1 MGHTN
6 PESPPPVERVSGTVG
21 DVTTMLERLG
31 RGPDERLLI
40 LTADLLGLC
49 HASNVGVY
57 ESIRSGLATGAGL
70 MVPGPWARDAAAH
83 HRGEPVGVHLTLNA
97 ELDCYR
103 WRPITQAP
111 SLNDGDGGF
120 PRTTGDLWDHADLDE
135 TRRECRAQ
143 LERAVLWGFDV
154 SHLSTHLGALQ
165 NRPEFF
171 DVYLGLAVDFGLPI
185 RLEGAGAEASAGF
198 PFRALAAEE
207 GVLTVDHHRLRR
219 LADPASIERQAMD
232 LEPGVTEIVVE
243 PAADTPELRAL
254 CDEWGRRVEHLDL
267 ACNDSDLRA
276 DLTRGGVALVDWR
289 EIRDAQRAG

>member
-1 MGHTN
+1 
-6 PESPPPVERVSGTVG
+6 VG
-21 DVTTMLERLG
+21 DVTTLLERLG

-49 HASNVGVY
+49 HATNVGVY
-57 ESIRSGLATGAGL
+57 EAMRSGLASGAGL
-70 MVPGPWARDAAAH
+70 LVTGPWARDAAAH
-83 HRGEPVGVHLTLNA
+83 YRGEPVGVHLALNA

-111 SLNDGDGGF
+111 SLHDGEGGF
-120 PRTTGDLWDHADLDE
+120 PRTVDDLWDHADLDE

-143 LERAVLWGFDV
+143 LERAILWGFDV
-154 SHLSTHLGALQ
+154 SHLSSHLGALQ

-171 DVYLGLAVDFGLPI
+171 DIYLELAVDFGLPI
-185 RLEGAGAEASAGF
+185 RLEGISAEASAGF
-198 PFRALAAEE
+198 PFRSLAAQE
-207 GVLTVDHHRLRR
+207 GVLTVDNHRLRR
-219 LADPASIERQAMD
+219 LADPASLERQARD

-267 ACNDSDLRA
+267 VCNDSDLRA
-276 DLTRGGVALVDWR
+276 DLERGGVTLVDWR
-289 EIRDAQRAG
+289 ELRDAQRAG

>member
-1 MGHTN
+1 M
-6 PESPPPVERVSGTVG
+6 
-21 DVTTMLERLG
+21 TTLLERLG
-31 RGPDERLLI
+31 RGPNERLLI
-40 LTADLLGLC
+40 LTGDQLGLC
-49 HASNVGVY
+49 HAVNVGVY

-70 MVPGPWARDAAAH
+70 MVPGPWARDAAAR

-111 SLNDGDGGF
+111 SLHDGDGGF

-171 DVYLGLAVDFGLPI
+171 DVYLGLAVDFRLPI
-185 RLEGAGAEASAGF
+185 RLEGAASEASAGF
-198 PFRALAAEE
+198 PFRTLAAEE

-219 LADPASIERQAMD
+219 LVDPATIERQAMD
-232 LEPGVTEIVVE
+232 LEPGVTEIVIE
-243 PAADTPELRAL
+243 PAADTPELRAV

-276 DLTRGGVALVDWR
+276 DLERGGVTLVDWR

>member
-1 MGHTN
+1 VVH
-6 PESPPPVERVSGTVG
+6 
-21 DVTTMLERLG
+21 VTTLLEKLS
-31 RGPDERLLI
+31 RGPEERLLI

-49 HASNVGVY
+49 HATNVGVY
-57 ESIRSGLATGAGL
+57 ESLRSGLATGAGL

-83 HRGEPVGVHLTLNA
+83 YRGEPVGVHLTLNA

-111 SLNDGDGGF
+111 SLHDGDGGF
-120 PRTTGDLWDHADLDE
+120 PRTAADLWDHADLDE

-171 DVYLGLAVDFGLPI
+171 DVYLELAVDFGLPI
-185 RLEGAGAEASAGF
+185 RLEGGAAETSAGF
-198 PFRALAAEE
+198 PFRTLAGEE

-219 LADPASIERQAMD
+219 LNDPANLERQAMD

-243 PAADTPELRAL
+243 PAADTPELRAI

-267 ACNDSDLRA
+267 ICNDSDLRA
-276 DLTRGGVALVDWR
+276 DLERGGITLIGWR
-289 EIRDAQRAG
+289 ELRDAQRAG

>member
-1 MGHTN
+1 MVH
-6 PESPPPVERVSGTVG
+6 
-21 DVTTMLERLG
+21 VTTLLEKLS
-31 RGPDERLLI
+31 RGPEERLLI

-49 HASNVGVY
+49 HATNVGVY
-57 ESIRSGLATGAGL
+57 ESLRSGLATGAGL

-83 HRGEPVGVHLTLNA
+83 YRGEPVGVHLTLNA

-111 SLNDGDGGF
+111 SLHDGDGGF
-120 PRTTGDLWDHADLDE
+120 PRTAADLWDHADLDE
-135 TRRECRAQ
+135 ARRECRAQ

-171 DVYLGLAVDFGLPI
+171 DVYLELAVDFGLPI
-185 RLEGAGAEASAGF
+185 RLEGGAAETSAGF
-198 PFRALAAEE
+198 PFRTLAGEE

-219 LADPASIERQAMD
+219 LNDPANLERQAMD

-243 PAADTPELRAL
+243 PAADTPELRAI

-267 ACNDSDLRA
+267 ICNDSDLRA
-276 DLTRGGVALVDWR
+276 DLERGGITLIGWR
-289 EIRDAQRAG
+289 ELRDAQRAG

>member
-1 MGHTN
+1 M
-6 PESPPPVERVSGTVG
+6 
-21 DVTTMLERLG
+21 TTLLERLG

-49 HASNVGVY
+49 HATNVGVY
-57 ESIRSGLATGAGL
+57 ESLRSGLATGAGL

-83 HRGEPVGVHLTLNA
+83 YRGEPVGVHLTLNA

-111 SLNDGDGGF
+111 SLHDGDGGF
-120 PRTTGDLWDHADLDE
+120 PRTVGDLWDHADLDE

-171 DVYLGLAVDFGLPI
+171 DVYLGLAVDFGLPL
-185 RLEGAGAEASAGF
+185 RLEGASSEAPAGF

-219 LADPASIERQAMD
+219 LADPSALERQAMD
-232 LEPGVTEIVVE
+232 LQPGVTEIVVE
-243 PAADTPELRAL
+243 PAADTPELRAM

-276 DLTRGGVALVDWR
+276 DLERGRVTLVDWR
-289 EIRDAQRAG
+289 ELRDAQRSG